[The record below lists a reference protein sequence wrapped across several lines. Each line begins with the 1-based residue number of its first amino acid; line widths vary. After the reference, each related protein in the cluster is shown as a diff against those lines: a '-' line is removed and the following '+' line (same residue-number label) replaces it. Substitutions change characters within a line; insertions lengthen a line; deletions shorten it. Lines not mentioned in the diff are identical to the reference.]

1 MTDEERKIVA
11 ALERGQA
18 SPQEQKEAARIIL
31 DLDSEVREVSEF
43 NQRG

>member
-1 MTDEERKIVA
+1 MTDEQAKILA

-18 SPQEQKEAARIIL
+18 SADEQKEAARIIR
-31 DLDSEVREVSEF
+31 DLDHELQEVSEL

>member
-1 MTDEERKIVA
+1 MTNEQERIVA

-18 SPQEQKEAARIIL
+18 SAEEQKEAARIIR
-31 DLDSEVREVSEF
+31 DLGHEVEEVSEF

>member
-18 SPQEQKEAARIIL
+18 SPEEQKEAARIIR